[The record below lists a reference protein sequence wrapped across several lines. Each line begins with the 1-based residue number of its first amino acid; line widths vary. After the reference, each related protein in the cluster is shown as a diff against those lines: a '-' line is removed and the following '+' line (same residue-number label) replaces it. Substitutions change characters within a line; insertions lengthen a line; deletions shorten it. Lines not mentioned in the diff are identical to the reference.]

1 MEPCPRVGA
10 LQFLKGDPVDVQSEI
25 DKGKTVVIELF
36 ATWCGPCHQ
45 SIPHVTELQKQFPDV
60 IIIGVSTSDTPEKLR
75 PFLQQKGDQIGYR
88 IAIDSLGAVSPLQTK
103 FNVRGIPHAF
113 VISEGKVCYSGHPM
127 QPGFESS
134 IKSAVQKYQQ
144 SLSTEDLLALPVSTL
159 KKMLRDQGKS
169 AAGCIEKS
177 DLVNKLKAKY

>member
-60 IIIGVSTSDTPEKLR
+60 IIIGVSTSDTPEVCQRSGCTDRSRLLETS
-75 PFLQQKGDQIGYR
+75 P
-88 IAIDSLGAVSPLQTK
+88 VSPTK
-103 FNVRGIPHAF
+103 R
-113 VISEGKVCYSGHPM
+113 
-127 QPGFESS
+127 
-134 IKSAVQKYQQ
+134 
-144 SLSTEDLLALPVSTL
+144 
-159 KKMLRDQGKS
+159 
-169 AAGCIEKS
+169 
-177 DLVNKLKAKY
+177 